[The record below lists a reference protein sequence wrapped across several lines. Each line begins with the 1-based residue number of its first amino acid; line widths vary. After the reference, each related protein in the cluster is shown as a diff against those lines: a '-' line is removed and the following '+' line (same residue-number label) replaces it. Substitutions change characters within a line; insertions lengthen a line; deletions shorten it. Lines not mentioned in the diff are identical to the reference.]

1 MKFELF
7 MSLRYLKAKR
17 KQTFIS
23 LITWISIL
31 GVAVGVMA
39 LIVVIS
45 VMTGMQNEVRD
56 KILGTYSHIV
66 VLNSLNPTIR
76 NSDELLKKIKSNPHV
91 KAAAP
96 YIHKEVMVS
105 SSLRSAG
112 AILRGIDPLTEGG
125 VTNID
130 KYMLD
135 SVSTEVLN
143 VQYEDGEFLR
153 DGVILGDE
161 MAAQLGV
168 LVGDVVNIISP
179 MGRKSPMGLVPKI
192 DKYHVAGIFHS
203 GMFEYDSGMA
213 LLSIKSAQ
221 RFFGM
226 SGRISGIG
234 IKVDDIYTADD
245 TAAEL
250 EKKLGSPYY
259 ARDWMEMNESFFFA
273 LKLEKAA
280 IFIVLVLIV
289 FVAAFNI
296 VSTMIMVVMEKG
308 RDIAILKAM
317 GATRKT
323 IKRIFLLEG
332 VIIGVVGTVLGN
344 ILGFV
349 TCIALD
355 KYELIKIPSD
365 IYNVPKLTVEMN
377 LFDFGLITVCALLIT
392 TLSAIY
398 PAHNASRLD
407 PAEALRYE

>member
-39 LIVVIS
+39 LIVVLS
-45 VMTGMQNEVRD
+45 VMTGMQNELRD

-66 VLNSLNPTIR
+66 VLNSLKPTIR
-76 NSDELLKKIKSNPHV
+76 DSGELIKKIESNPHV

-96 YIHKEVMVS
+96 YIHKEIMVS

-112 AILRGIDPLTEGG
+112 AILRGIDPSKEGG

-130 KYMLD
+130 KYLLD
-135 SVSTEVLN
+135 GITTEVLN
-143 VQYEDGEFLR
+143 GQYEDGEFLR
-153 DGVILGDE
+153 DGVILGNE
-161 MAAQLGV
+161 MASQLGV

-179 MGRKSPMGLVPKI
+179 MGRKSPMGLMPKI

-226 SGRISGIG
+226 NGRISGIG
-234 IKVDDIYTADD
+234 IKVDDIYSADD
-245 TAAEL
+245 TATEL
-250 EKKLGSPYY
+250 EKNLGSPYY

-296 VSTMIMVVMEKG
+296 ISTMIMVVMDKG

-332 VIIGVVGTVLGN
+332 VIIGVVGTFLGN
-344 ILGFV
+344 VLGFV

-355 KYELIKIPSD
+355 KYEFIKIPSD

-377 LFDFGLITVCALLIT
+377 LFDFGLITACALLIT

>member
-39 LIVVIS
+39 LIVVLS

-66 VLNSLNPTIR
+66 VLNALKPTIR
-76 NSDELLKKIKSNPHV
+76 DSDDLVKKIESNPHV

-112 AILRGIDPLTEGG
+112 AVLRGIDPALEGG
-125 VTNID
+125 VTNIN
-130 KYMLD
+130 KYILD
-135 SVSTEVLN
+135 GLTADVLS

-161 MAAQLGV
+161 MAAKLGV
-168 LVGDVVNIISP
+168 LIGDIVNIISP

-192 DKYHVAGIFHS
+192 DKYRVAAIFHS

-226 SGRISGIG
+226 NGRISGIG
-234 IKVDDIYTADD
+234 IKVDDIFLAGETAV
-245 TAAEL
+245 EI
-250 EKKLGSPYY
+250 EKQLGSPFY
-259 ARDWMEMNESFFFA
+259 ARSWMEMNESFFFA
-273 LKLEKAA
+273 LKLEKLA

-296 VSTMIMVVMEKG
+296 VSTMTMVVMEKG

-317 GATRKT
+317 GATRKM

-332 VIIGVVGTVLGN
+332 AIIGVVGTLLGNVLGF
-344 ILGFV
+344 I

-355 KYELIKIPSD
+355 RYELIKIPSD

-377 LFDFGLITVCALLIT
+377 AFDFTLITVCALLIT

>member
-1 MKFELF
+1 
-7 MSLRYLKAKR
+7 
-17 KQTFIS
+17 
-23 LITWISIL
+23 
-31 GVAVGVMA
+31 
-39 LIVVIS
+39 
-45 VMTGMQNEVRD
+45 
-56 KILGTYSHIV
+56 
-66 VLNSLNPTIR
+66 
-76 NSDELLKKIKSNPHV
+76 
-91 KAAAP
+91 
-96 YIHKEVMVS
+96 
-105 SSLRSAG
+105 
-112 AILRGIDPLTEGG
+112 
-125 VTNID
+125 
-130 KYMLD
+130 
-135 SVSTEVLN
+135 
-143 VQYEDGEFLR
+143 
-153 DGVILGDE
+153 

-168 LVGDVVNIISP
+168 MVGDVVNIISP

-226 SGRISGIG
+226 NGRISGIG
-234 IKVDDIYTADD
+234 IKVDDIYSAGD
-245 TAAEL
+245 TAREL
-250 EKKLGSPYY
+250 EKNLGPPYY

-296 VSTMIMVVMEKG
+296 VSTMIMVVMDKG

-332 VIIGVVGTVLGN
+332 AIIGVVGTVLGN
-344 ILGFV
+344 VLGFV

-377 LFDFGLITVCALLIT
+377 LFDFGLITACALLIT